1 MMTSITTPYRNWIKT
16 KITNCT
22 NALHKKGLLHRYF
35 QQCSSPFSMQ
45 HQANLLKSQTLEN
58 LISLFALHAYLR
70 FGFLGNQPFSTR
82 SRCSFSSPILHKKE
96 QPSTPSKDEPMVFCT
111 SKEQAM
117 QTSPATKNAGQIL
130 SEK

>member
-1 MMTSITTPYRNWIKT
+1 MMTSITTPYQNWIKT
-16 KITNCT
+16 KIN
-22 NALHKKGLLHRYF
+22 NYINDLYKKRTAAPLF
-35 QQCSSPFSMQ
+35 SAMQQSLFHAAPSKP
-45 HQANLLKSQTLEN
+45 LEN
-58 LISLFALHAYLR
+58 LISLFAPHAYLR

-117 QTSPATKNAGQIL
+117 QTSPATKNAGHTL